1 MTHFSKTLVI
11 GVLVVIIVVVMVLQF
26 IGIRKT
32 SLKLQNLREYIPT
45 SLSIEHMQ
53 NIKEGFS
60 DNQASL
66 PWTVYN
72 KKFMRE
78 LEFTPP
84 HAPIP
89 TSFRALKSSENI
101 KPTINV
107 GQCAHFNKP
116 SFANEE
122 GLSILKEREL
132 VYSLKH
138 ECLSLPYARPSTTN
152 NFSVSFR
159 NLQDWKTYAYLILLN
174 PLYVE
179 LSSAAS
185 STSTIAY
192 FLKKPDGFTM
202 SNKGIGPFNAVQ
214 LTDDLM
220 GTCRRLMSSQLTQ
233 DAISINPRTPP
244 SAEIPLVPVHEANEQ
259 STSPNDVDQFT
270 LFTYSD
276 YSKRTYNQLPIKEK
290 EFIGIRAY
298 YLDEITPSTQALIR
312 ALNYSQNPTGVYKV
326 FLANYDNTTD
336 AQLMEAYPYTYNIGT
351 NLLREFCKYIY
362 RCHTNSIYFP
372 VFTITFDLAINKRTF
387 AQSFTNN
394 TRYQILEMCMK
405 NGIGAQTFACSNNV
419 DYSKAAFTKNANI
432 FSCSL
437 TTSSDDT
444 CSLELTTSRNGCTY
458 TSRNVGD
465 VLKVSL
471 PMVDT
476 AATAKTYVTV
486 TPYKF
491 HVLICWHKPL
501 EGQQWVYSEKDIAEG
516 NDFETLFTQK
526 SSQSNTLADID
537 ITVAPQV
544 INQVNEVK
552 LGYKNFALELKNK
565 M

>member
-1 MTHFSKTLVI
+1 MTYLNKTLLI
-11 GVLVVIIVVVMVLQF
+11 GVLVVVILVVMVIQF

-32 SLKLQNLREYIPT
+32 SLKLQNLKDYIPT
-45 SLSIEHMQ
+45 SLTIEHMKS
-53 NIKEGFS
+53 IKEGYV

-66 PWTVYN
+66 PWTIYN
-72 KKFMRE
+72 KKFMRQ
-78 LEFTPP
+78 LEFAPP
-84 HAPIP
+84 HLPIP
-89 TSFRALKSSENI
+89 ASFRALKSTENI
-101 KPTINV
+101 KPNINA
-107 GQCAHFNKP
+107 GQCTPFNKP

-132 VYSLKH
+132 VYFLKH

-159 NLQDWKTYAYLILLN
+159 NLQDWNTYAYLILLN
-174 PLYVE
+174 PLYIE
-179 LSSAAS
+179 LSSPAS
-185 STSTIAY
+185 PTSTIAY
-192 FLKKPDGFTM
+192 FLKKPDGFTI

-214 LTDDLM
+214 LTNDM
-220 GTCRRLMSSQLTQ
+220 MATCKRFMSTLLTP
-233 DAISINPRTPP
+233 DASPISSTTP
-244 SAEIPLVPVHEANEQ
+244 SAEIPLIAIHEANEQ
-259 STSPNDVDQFT
+259 STASNNVDQFT
-270 LFTYSD
+270 LFTYPE
-276 YSKRTYNQLPIKEK
+276 YSKRTYNQLSIKEK
-290 EFIGIRAY
+290 DFMGIRAY
-298 YLDEITPSTQALIR
+298 YLDEIKPSTQSLIR

-336 AQLMEAYPYTYNIGT
+336 DQLNQSYPYTYNIGS

-372 VFTITFDLAINKRTF
+372 VFTITFDIAINKRTF
-387 AQSFTNN
+387 AQTFTNN
-394 TRYQILEMCMK
+394 TRYQVLEMCMK
-405 NGIGAQTFACSNNV
+405 NGIGAQTFACINNV

-437 TTSSDDT
+437 TLSNDDT

-476 AATAKTYVTV
+476 AAIAKTYVTV
-486 TPYKF
+486 TPYKM
-491 HVLICWHKPL
+491 HVLVCWHKPL
-501 EGQQWVYSEKDIAEG
+501 EGLQWVYSEKDIAEG
-516 NDFETLFTQK
+516 NDFETLFTK
-526 SSQSNTLADID
+526 KNLTSNTLADID
-537 ITVAPQV
+537 ITVASQV
-544 INQVNEVK
+544 INHVSELK

>member
-1 MTHFSKTLVI
+1 MTHFSKTLLI
-11 GVLVVIIVVVMVLQF
+11 GVLVVVLIVAMVLQF

-32 SLKLQNLREYIPT
+32 SLKLKDLREYIPA
-45 SLSIEHMQ
+45 SLSIEHMKSMKSM
-53 NIKEGFS
+53 KEGYV

-66 PWTVYN
+66 PWTIYN
-72 KKFMRE
+72 KKFMRQ

-89 TSFRALKSSENI
+89 ASFRALTSTEDIKSIVN
-101 KPTINV
+101 N
-107 GQCAHFNKP
+107 GQCAPFNKP

-138 ECLSLPYARPSTTN
+138 ECLSLPNARPSTVN

-159 NLQDWKTYAYLILLN
+159 NLQDWNTYAYLILLN

-179 LSSAAS
+179 FSSPAS

-192 FLKKPDGFTM
+192 FLKKPNGFTM
-202 SNKGIGPFNAVQ
+202 SNKGIGSFNAVQ
-214 LTDDLM
+214 LSDDLM
-220 GTCRRLMSSQLTQ
+220 GTCKRFMSSLLTQ
-233 DAISINPRTPP
+233 DAISLP
-244 SAEIPLVPVHEANEQ
+244 SSEIPLVPVHNDNEQ
-259 STSPNDVDQFT
+259 STSTNDVDQFT
-270 LFTYSD
+270 LFTYAD
-276 YSKRTYNQLPIKEK
+276 YSKRTYNLLPIKEK
-290 EFIGIRAY
+290 ELMSIRAY
-298 YLDEITPSTQALIR
+298 YLDEIKPSTQALIR

-336 AQLMEAYPYTYNIGT
+336 TQLSEAYPYTYNIGA
-351 NLLREFCKYIY
+351 NLFREFCKYIY
-362 RCHTNSIYFP
+362 RCHTNSVYFP

-394 TRYQILEMCMK
+394 TRYQILEMSMK

-432 FSCSL
+432 ISCSL

-444 CSLELTTSRNGCTY
+444 CSLELTSSRNGCTY
-458 TSRNVGD
+458 TSRNLGD

-476 AATAKTYVTV
+476 AATAKTYVTI
-486 TPYKF
+486 TPYKI
-491 HVLICWHKPL
+491 HVLVCWHKPL
-501 EGQQWVYSEKDIAEG
+501 EGLQWVYSEKDIAEG
-516 NDFETLFTQK
+516 NDFETLFTK
-526 SSQSNTLADID
+526 KNLPNNTLADID

-544 INQVNEVK
+544 INQVSEVK